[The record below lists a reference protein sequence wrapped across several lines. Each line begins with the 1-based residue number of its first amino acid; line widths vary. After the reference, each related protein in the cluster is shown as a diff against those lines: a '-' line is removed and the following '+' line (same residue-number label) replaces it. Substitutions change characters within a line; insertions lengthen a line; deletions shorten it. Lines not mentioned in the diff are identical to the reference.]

1 MYNNIM
7 KRSLLII
14 TFLLFSIVPVFAET
28 MAVQALTD
36 ISTTEPEKDI
46 RVRVMRDCTL
56 ADIPM
61 KIGYVLEGK
70 MIVTDAKRLKR
81 DASFTFYPVN
91 YVDLEGNVVHI
102 SQLYYGKFSPK
113 FEIDAK
119 SLAESAVVSVA
130 NHFIKGISS
139 GFYAVQGAV
148 KNEKGNR
155 LTSAAYGLYKHSFLS
170 YVEKGQPLTI
180 VKETLFGLKFDECK
194 NEPLSEEK

>member
-1 MYNNIM
+1 M
-7 KRSLLII
+7 KRFLLI
-14 TFLLFSIVPVFAET
+14 TAFLFFSIVPAFAET

-36 ISTTEPEKDI
+36 ISTDEPNKDI

-102 SQLYYGKFSPK
+102 PKLYYGKFSPK
-113 FEIDAK
+113 FEIDTK
-119 SLAESAVVSVA
+119 GLAESAIASVA
-130 NHFIKGISS
+130 NHFVKGISS

-148 KNEKGNR
+148 QNKQGNPFK
-155 LTSAAYGLYKHSFLS
+155 SAVANVYEHSFLS
-170 YVEKGQPLTI
+170 YVEKGQPLVI
-180 VKETLFGLKFDECK
+180 VKETLFGLKFDECE
-194 NEPLSEEK
+194 NAPMSEVEE

>member
-1 MYNNIM
+1 M
-7 KRSLLII
+7 KRSLLIAA
-14 TFLLFSIVPVFAET
+14 FLLFSIVPVFADT

-36 ISTTEPEKDI
+36 ISTTEPQKDI

-81 DASFTFYPVN
+81 NATFEFYPVN
-91 YVDLEGNVVHI
+91 YIDLNGNVNHI
-102 SQLYYGKFSPK
+102 PMLYYGKFSPK

-130 NHFIKGISS
+130 NHFVKGISS

-148 KNEKGNR
+148 QNKQGNHFK
-155 LTSAAYGLYKHSFLS
+155 SAIANVYEHSFLS

>member
-36 ISTTEPEKDI
+36 ISTTEPEKDV

-91 YVDLEGNVVHI
+91 YIDLEGNVIHI

-155 LTSAAYGLYKHSFLS
+155 LTSAAYGLYQHSFLS